1 MKLLTIIE
9 NKDMIY
15 LKIEHNVGKFYKKDG
30 TYVTIDKM
38 ANGDLWHLANA
49 VMNDD
54 DFQMDAYDE
63 SLLPN
68 KAHQIIYKH
77 VYELLT
83 SLQERKEQYKIESE
97 LMYKTAYDAYKQ

>member
-15 LKIEHNVGKFYKKDG
+15 LKIEHNVGMFYKDG

-38 ANGDLWHLANA
+38 SNDDLWRLANA
-49 VMNDD
+49 VMKDD
-54 DFQMDAYDE
+54 DFQMNVYDE
-63 SLLPN
+63 ALLPN
-68 KAHQIIYKH
+68 KAHRIIYKH

-83 SLQERKEQYKIESE
+83 SLQERKEQYKNESE

>member
-1 MKLLTIIE
+1 M
-9 NKDMIY
+9 NY
-15 LKIEHNVGKFYKKDG
+15 LKTEHNVGMFYKDG

-38 ANGDLWHLANA
+38 ANEDLWRLANA

-54 DFQMDAYDE
+54 DFQMDAYNE
-63 SLLPN
+63 ALLPN

-83 SLQERKEQYKIESE
+83 SLQERKEQYKNESE
-97 LMYKTAYDAYKQ
+97 LMYKTAYEAYKQ

>member
-1 MKLLTIIE
+1 
-9 NKDMIY
+9 MIY
-15 LKIEHNVGKFYKKDG
+15 LKIEHNVGKFYKEG
-30 TYVTIDKM
+30 TYITIDKM
-38 ANGDLWHLANA
+38 VKGDLWRLANA

-54 DFQMDAYDE
+54 DFQMDAYNE
-63 SLLPN
+63 ALLPN

-83 SLQERKEQYKIESE
+83 SLQERKEQYKNECE

>member
-1 MKLLTIIE
+1 
-9 NKDMIY
+9 MIY
-15 LKIEHNVGKFYKKDG
+15 LKIEHNVGMFYKDG
-30 TYVTIDKM
+30 TYVPIDKM
-38 ANGDLWHLANA
+38 ANEDLWRLANF
-49 VMNDD
+49 VMDVN

-83 SLQERKEQYKIESE
+83 SLQERKDQYKNESE

>member
-15 LKIEHNVGKFYKKDG
+15 LKIEHNIGKFYKDG
-30 TYVTIDKM
+30 IYITIDKM
-38 ANGDLWHLANA
+38 GNEDLWRLANA

-54 DFQMDAYDE
+54 DFQMDAYKE
-63 SLLPN
+63 VLLPN

-77 VYELLT
+77 VYELLI
-83 SLQERKEQYKIESE
+83 SLQERKEQYKNESE

>member
-1 MKLLTIIE
+1 
-9 NKDMIY
+9 MIY
-15 LKIEHNVGKFYKKDG
+15 LKIEHNVGMFYKDG
-30 TYVTIDKM
+30 NYVAIDKM
-38 ANGDLWHLANA
+38 ANDDLWRLAKL
-49 VMNDD
+49 VMDVN

-83 SLQERKEQYKIESE
+83 SLQERKEQYKNESE

>member
-1 MKLLTIIE
+1 
-9 NKDMIY
+9 MIY
-15 LKIEHNVGKFYKKDG
+15 LKIEHNVGMFYKDG

-38 ANGDLWHLANA
+38 ANEDLWRLANF
-49 VMNDD
+49 VMDVN
-54 DFQMDAYDE
+54 DFQMDTYDE
-63 SLLPN
+63 ALLPN

-83 SLQERKEQYKIESE
+83 SLQKRKEQYKNESE

>member
-1 MKLLTIIE
+1 
-9 NKDMIY
+9 MIY
-15 LKIEHNVGKFYKKDG
+15 LKIEHNVGKFYKDG
-30 TYVTIDKM
+30 TYITIDKM
-38 ANGDLWHLANA
+38 VKGDLWRLANV

-54 DFQMDAYDE
+54 DFQMDAYNE
-63 SLLPN
+63 ALLPN

-83 SLQERKEQYKIESE
+83 SLQERKEQYKNECE

>member
-15 LKIEHNVGKFYKKDG
+15 LKIEHNVGKFYKEG
-30 TYVTIDKM
+30 TYITIDKM
-38 ANGDLWHLANA
+38 VKGDLWRLANA

-54 DFQMDAYDE
+54 DFQMDAYNE
-63 SLLPN
+63 ALLPN

-83 SLQERKEQYKIESE
+83 SLQERKEQYKNECE

>member
-1 MKLLTIIE
+1 MKQLTIIE
-9 NKDMIY
+9 SKDMNY
-15 LKIEHNVGKFYKKDG
+15 LKIEHNVGMFYKDG

-38 ANGDLWHLANA
+38 ANEDLWRLANF
-49 VMNDD
+49 VMDVN
-54 DFQMDAYDE
+54 DFQMDAYNE
-63 SLLPN
+63 ALLPN

-83 SLQERKEQYKIESE
+83 SLQERKEQYKNESE

>member
-1 MKLLTIIE
+1 
-9 NKDMIY
+9 MIY
-15 LKIEHNVGKFYKKDG
+15 LKIEHNVGKFYKEG
-30 TYVTIDKM
+30 TYITIDQMVK
-38 ANGDLWHLANA
+38 GDLWRLANA

-54 DFQMDAYDE
+54 DFQMDAYNE
-63 SLLPN
+63 ALLPN

-83 SLQERKEQYKIESE
+83 SLQERKEQYKNECE